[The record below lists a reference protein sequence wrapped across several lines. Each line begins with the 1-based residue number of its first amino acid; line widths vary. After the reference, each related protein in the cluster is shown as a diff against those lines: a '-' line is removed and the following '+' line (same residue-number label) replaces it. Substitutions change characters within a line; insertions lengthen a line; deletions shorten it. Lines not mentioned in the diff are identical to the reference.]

1 MHCVSPDQRQNLIT
15 KLDPASLRQLFD
27 LLAPAEV
34 NILKEPESGLVM
46 MAVKDSL
53 GTDFYLGEILVTE
66 AEAAYRGFKGYAMVL
81 GEEPE
86 KALLTA
92 AVEAI
97 WLSDHEDLK
106 SSIRKFL
113 TSRGEGLAAAALK
126 ERQLIARTKVN
137 FETMVKG

>member
-1 MHCVSPDQRQNLIT
+1 MRGVSIDHWQVLIT
-15 KLDPASLRQLFD
+15 KLDPISLRQLFD
-27 LLAPAEV
+27 LLAPEGV
-34 NILKEPESGLVM
+34 KILKEPESGLIM
-46 MAVKDSL
+46 MAAKDSL
-53 GTDFYLGEILVTE
+53 DTDFYLGEILVTE
-66 AEAAYRGFKGYAMVL
+66 AEAAYRGLKGYAMVL